1 MNHSDSS
8 SLLLLTLLP
17 GVALQISAA
26 TGCRHRSSML
36 LIGVCVSVLLN
47 ACASENMALPG
58 NNELCVLMLYT

>member
-8 SLLLLTLLP
+8 SLLLLTLLL
-17 GVALQISAA
+17 GVAQISAA

-58 NNELCVLMLYT
+58 NNELCVLTLYT